1 VDDVYGPEAVR
12 VYLFAV
18 SIDGPGHRCGYHAQG
33 HDNNPVLF
41 DAPAGLMS
49 MQLAERSETFCSKQG
64 II

>member
-1 VDDVYGPEAVR
+1 MDQ
-12 VYLFAV
+12 
-18 SIDGPGHRCGYHAQG
+18 GHRCGYHAQG

-49 MQLAERSETFCSKQG
+49 MQLAQSSEAFSAIKQG